1 MSENQ
6 NANLKPCKHCG
17 QMMAKSAKV
26 CPNCGGKNKPPIYK
40 RPWFIVLVVLIVL
53 GAIGSAGGNKSSDT
67 SSNRTSESSVTTS
80 KTTSATTEKKEA
92 KAEEKVEEV
101 IEYTHYDVSEM
112 MDDLN
117 SNAMKAQSKY
127 KNQYIE
133 ITGRL
138 NAIDS
143 DGKYI
148 SLTKT
153 DDEWAIL
160 GVHCTIKNDE
170 QRNQI
175 MEMAIGDT
183 VTLRGKCTDC
193 GEVLG
198 YYLDIAEID

>member
-1 MSENQ
+1 MIDNQ

-17 QMMAKSAKV
+17 HMMAKSAKV

-40 RPWFIVLVVLIVL
+40 RPWFIAIAVIFVL
-53 GAIGSAGGNKSSDT
+53 GLIGSIGGGKSSNSGSSSTT
-67 SSNRTSESSVTTS
+67 SSKTETTS
-80 KTTSATTEKKEA
+80 TSSQEKKEA
-92 KAEEKVEEV
+92 KTAEEKEEV
-101 IEYTHYDVSEM
+101 IEYTHYEVSEM

-117 SNAMKAQSKY
+117 GNAMKAQSKY
-127 KNQYIE
+127 KDQYIE

-138 NAIDS
+138 SNIDS

-148 SLTKT
+148 SVTRS

-160 GVHCTIKNDE
+160 GVHCTIKTED

-175 MEMAIGDT
+175 MDMTIGDT
-183 VTLRGKCTDC
+183 VTIRGKCTDV

-198 YYLDIAEID
+198 YYLDIQEID